1 MSLADGIVL
10 LLVACCGG
18 GRAEIHEEPE
28 EGRKNGLRL
37 RKLLRVFW
45 RLLLRQRKCEGGSM
59 MPITLLRPG
68 ETGVVKRIG
77 GAADTRRFWLILDL
91 WTEARSRVVSELCGN
106 MIIHIKDSRVAV
118 NKEMAKHIMV

>member
-1 MSLADGIVL
+1 
-10 LLVACCGG
+10 
-18 GRAEIHEEPE
+18 
-28 EGRKNGLRL
+28 
-37 RKLLRVFW
+37 
-45 RLLLRQRKCEGGSM
+45 M

-77 GAADTRRFWLILDL
+77 GAADTRRFLANLGFVDGSQV
-91 WTEARSRVVSELCGN
+91 RELCGN

>member
-1 MSLADGIVL
+1 
-10 LLVACCGG
+10 
-18 GRAEIHEEPE
+18 
-28 EGRKNGLRL
+28 
-37 RKLLRVFW
+37 
-45 RLLLRQRKCEGGSM
+45 

-77 GAADTRRFWLILDL
+77 EAADTRRFLANLGFVDG
-91 WTEARSRVVSELCGN
+91 SQVRVVSELCGN

>member
-10 LLVACCGG
+10 LLVACAAVAVLRFMRSQKKAGK
-18 GRAEIHEEPE
+18 RPAAAEVAP
-28 EGRKNGLRL
+28 
-37 RKLLRVFW
+37 VFW

-77 GAADTRRFWLILDL
+77 ELPIQGGFWPILDL
-91 WTEARSRVVSELCGN
+91 WTEARSGGLRTLRKYD
-106 MIIHIKDSRVAV
+106 HPY
-118 NKEMAKHIMV
+118 